1 MITYAREVS
10 EKEWAFRKWAR
21 ECPFSERVLFTLM
34 DEDEDRLEYSVNFS
48 LKIEKEEV
56 T

>member
-1 MITYAREVS
+1 MIKYAREVS
-10 EKEWAFRKWAR
+10 EKELAFRKWAR

-34 DEDEDRLEYSVNFS
+34 DEDEDRVEYSVHFS